1 MKADETLAKA
11 RAAHQQGRIDAAE
24 KGYLDVLRQQPQHI
38 EALGLLA
45 AIELQ
50 SGRAVSAEKHFAKA
64 LRINPN
70 SPVLHSNRGLALRAL
85 KRNAEAL
92 ASCERA
98 LALRPD
104 YAAAVY
110 NRALI
115 LQDLGRHQD
124 ALNGYDRVL
133 AMDPRN
139 AKALV
144 NRGLVLQ
151 ELKHYDDALAA
162 FDRALVVEPNNAE
175 TYNNR
180 GTALRNLMRP
190 DEALASFDRA
200 VSLQPDYAM
209 AHYNRGLVLQDLKR
223 PGEAIESYQR
233 AIAYQPDYPAA
244 LNNRGLM
251 LRDARRNEDALADF
265 DRALAIDPNYVE
277 ALNNRGAILQE
288 LHRDDEALEAFTRM
302 LSLQAD
308 NEKGYNNR
316 AHAFRGLGRYEEAL
330 ASYDKATAL
339 NPAYAEAQF
348 SAGLS
353 RLLLGQW
360 EKGWQQYEWRW
371 HGRASRRD
379 FTQPLWLGDQPLAG
393 KTILLHAEQGF
404 GDTLQ
409 IVRYVNLV
417 ADLGAKIILEVQPP
431 LKALM
436 SQFTRCERVIAFGD
450 EIPPF
455 DLHCPLMS
463 LPLAFKTTLE
473 TLPRPISYL
482 SADPA
487 LVEKWQAKLGPSTQR
502 RIGLVWSGSGE
513 YVNDYNRSILLS
525 EMDKVLTQP
534 FEFISLQKEIR
545 DHDRAALAARPQI
558 RFFGD
563 ELTSF
568 AETAALAQCVDLVIT
583 VDTAVAHM
591 SAALGRPTWIMLKVE
606 PDWRWLLHR
615 PDSVWYPTATLFRQ
629 KKGGDWPQVIDEIAA
644 KLAGEF

>member
-1 MKADETLAKA
+1 MKADETFIKA
-11 RAAHQQGRIDAAE
+11 RTEHQQGRIDAAE
-24 KGYLDVLRQQPQHI
+24 KGYLDVLRKQPQHI

-50 SGRAVSAEKHFAKA
+50 SGRAASAEKHFAKA
-64 LRINPN
+64 LKINPN

-85 KRNAEAL
+85 KRNGEAL

-115 LQDLGRHQD
+115 LQDLGRAQD
-124 ALNGYDRVL
+124 ALDGYGRVL
-133 AMDPRN
+133 AMDPHN
-139 AKALV
+139 ARALN

-151 ELKHYDDALAA
+151 ELKLYDDALAA
-162 FDRALVVEPNNAE
+162 FDKALALEPGNGE
-175 TYNNR
+175 THNNR
-180 GTALRNLMRP
+180 GAVLRNLLRT
-190 DEALASFDRA
+190 DDALAAFERA
-200 VSLQPDYAM
+200 VALQPDYAT
-209 AHYNRGLVLQDLKR
+209 AYYNRGLVLQDLKHH
-223 PGEAIESYQR
+223 GEAMDSYQR
-233 AIAYQPDYPAA
+233 AIALKPDYAA
-244 LNNRGLM
+244 AFNNRGLM
-251 LRDARRNEDALADF
+251 LRDVRRNEDALADF
-265 DRALAIDPNYVE
+265 DRALAIDPDYVE

-288 LHRDDEALEAFTRM
+288 LHRDAEALETFTRM
-302 LSLQAD
+302 LSLQAE

-330 ASYDKATAL
+330 ASYDKATEL

-360 EKGWQQYEWRW
+360 DKGWQQYEWRW
-371 HGRASRRD
+371 HGRAQRGFAQS
-379 FTQPLWLGDQPLAG
+379 LWLGDQPVAG
-393 KTILLHAEQGF
+393 KTVLLHAEQGF

-409 IVRYVNLV
+409 IVRYVNMV
-417 ADLGAKIILEVQPP
+417 IDLGARVILEVQKP
-431 LKALM
+431 LKELM
-436 SQFTRCERVIAFGD
+436 SQFTRAEKVIAFGED
-450 EIPPF
+450 IPPF

-473 TLPRPISYL
+473 TLPRPTSYL

-487 LVEKWQAKLGPSTQR
+487 LVEKWRVKPGPAKHR
-502 RIGLVWSGSGE
+502 HIGLVWSGSGE
-513 YVNDYNRSILLS
+513 YVNDYNRSILLA
-525 EMDKVLTQP
+525 EMDKVLNQP

-545 DHDRAALAARPQI
+545 DHDRAALADRPQI

-563 ELTSF
+563 DLTSF

-591 SAALGRPTWIMLKVE
+591 SAALGRPTWVMLKVE

-629 KKGGDWPQVIDEIAA
+629 KKGGDWPQVVDDIAA
-644 KLAGEF
+644 KLKSL